1 MNWHLCNGS
10 GVILKGVDNM
20 YMVVVK
26 PNGERIYKRATLM
39 SPKCMGKKW
48 GVTELRKEIV
58 KQDKEDI
65 KGDN

>member
-1 MNWHLCNGS
+1 
-10 GVILKGVDNM
+10 M

-26 PNGERIYKRATLM
+26 PKGERIYKRVTLM

-48 GVTELRKEIV
+48 SVTELKKEIM
-58 KQDKEDI
+58 KQDKEEE

>member
-1 MNWHLCNGS
+1 
-10 GVILKGVDNM
+10 M

-26 PNGERIYKRATLM
+26 LNGERIYKRVALM

-48 GVTELRKEIV
+48 GATELKKEIA
-58 KQDKEDI
+58 KQDKEEE

>member
-1 MNWHLCNGS
+1 
-10 GVILKGVDNM
+10 M

-26 PNGERIYKRATLM
+26 PNGERIYKRVTLM

-58 KQDKEDI
+58 KQNKEDI